1 MILLSN
7 TPTYSFVPIM
17 DKPATVEDFN
27 LWADRAQKMSD
38 SALLFTIQDCSQ
50 AAAAMRG
57 WNPIREG
64 FYLDQASQYAIE
76 LIRRRRTGSGTGT
89 KGRRQ

>member
-1 MILLSN
+1 
-7 TPTYSFVPIM
+7 M
-17 DKPATVEDFN
+17 DKHATVEDFN
-27 LWADRAQKMSD
+27 LWADRAQKMSV
-38 SALLFTIQDCSQ
+38 SALLFTVHDCSQ

-64 FYLDQASQYAIE
+64 FYLDQAAAYAME
-76 LIRRRRTGSGTGT
+76 LIRRKRAGSGTGT